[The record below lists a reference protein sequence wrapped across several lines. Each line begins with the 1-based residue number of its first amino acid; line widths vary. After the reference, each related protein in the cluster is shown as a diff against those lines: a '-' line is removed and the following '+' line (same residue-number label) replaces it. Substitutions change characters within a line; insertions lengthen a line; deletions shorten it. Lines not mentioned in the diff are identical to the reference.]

1 MARPGLNQVVPKY
14 HDTEQEG
21 SNHHQEKKSGVRFI
35 VLPSSH
41 DKSMPY
47 SMRNVKVDSMREI
60 EQSYR
65 CGRFWYAS
73 ENYIDC
79 NAVDKRIKV
88 IELVPGLLW
97 EFTSFSSLRFLS
109 TFLHQF
115 YHIWVFID
123 WGEQLYDFILSVL
136 PFLPPTVVYIDREH
150 CVSGHTF
157 YREAL

>member
-21 SNHHQEKKSGVRFI
+21 SKHHQEKKSGVRFI

-47 SMRNVKVDSMREI
+47 SMRNVKVESMREI
-60 EQSYR
+60 ELTYR
-65 CGRFWYAS
+65 CGRFCYAS
-73 ENYIDC
+73 ENYLDW
-79 NAVDKRIKV
+79 NTVAKRV
-88 IELVPGLLW
+88 SSRFTW
-97 EFTSFSSLRFLS
+97 EVRLIFFFFSIFVYFSSPILPYLGFHRLGWAVIWLH
-109 TFLHQF
+109 TFCSA
-115 YHIWVFID
+115 FI
-123 WGEQLYDFILSVL
+123 QS
-136 PFLPPTVVYIDREH
+136 TVVNIDREH